1 MQKDDEKDQNNNI
14 LGGDRKSEIVRA
26 INKANKDGCQKNLLS
41 LLQPKDG
48 SEIPLSKYSLVYFNN
63 FNIKSEVNGW
73 MEQKWRTAGLLAVGL
88 V

>member
-14 LGGDRKSEIVRA
+14 LGGDRKSEIEKA
-26 INKANKDGCQKNLLS
+26 IDKANKDGCQRDLLS
-41 LLQPKDG
+41 LLQPQNG
-48 SEIPLSKYSLVYFNN
+48 LEIPLSKNFLVYFNN

-73 MEQKWRTAGLLAVGL
+73 MEQKWRTAELLAVGL